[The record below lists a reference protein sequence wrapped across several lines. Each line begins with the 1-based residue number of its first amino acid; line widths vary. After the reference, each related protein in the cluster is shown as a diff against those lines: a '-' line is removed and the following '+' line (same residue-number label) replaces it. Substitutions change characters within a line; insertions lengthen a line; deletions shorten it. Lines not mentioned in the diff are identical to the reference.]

1 MIAPVEAALLVVPDA
16 NGVLRCLRCYG
27 RGSAMRHFL
36 IITCLAA
43 LVWATAPVQAALA
56 QEDLPTVES
65 EAEPSPEPD
74 EAEPEVAEPSK
85 LSADPQEE
93 KAEDGQSERPSDADA
108 NTKAFSDQCDPAC
121 NSTSGISDPLTIL
134 RIAVAPI
141 VLWIVKNL
149 VSYSFQR
156 IHMAR
161 AIYVDV
167 EYRMMF
173 ARYCV
178 VAGKRWLSEFDEK
191 GPRVPLLNI
200 SKEDHRLYA
209 ALQPDLREC
218 TWGAEVAATRLAYRS
233 FDEMESV
240 ASRIADTYK
249 ELLSVSR
256 QAPKS
261 GERKPDMKRYR
272 DLIAADIGRIER
284 TYMFWVR
291 VGVRAWFRVRK
302 RRLAWLFGAGKSLKR
317 PSNDAMA
324 RGEER
329 VRWVV
334 RSLLYGKYVWHLM
347 CVYVPLIS
355 LVVIGAI
362 ALFTTGT
369 ISPYGIWTLIAVVLG
384 LGLVEGGLVRFLRA
398 NDERRIVTLVV
409 EPYRRNLQTFA
420 QTNEPLTKV

>member
-1 MIAPVEAALLVVPDA
+1 
-16 NGVLRCLRCYG
+16 
-27 RGSAMRHFL
+27 MRHFL
-36 IITCLAA
+36 IITCLSALTWAA
-43 LVWATAPVQAALA
+43 APAQAALA
-56 QEDLPTVES
+56 QEDSQTVES
-65 EAEPSPEPD
+65 GTEPSPD
-74 EAEPEVAEPSK
+74 LDGAKPEVERPSEPP
-85 LSADPQEE
+85 ANPQDE
-93 KAEDGQSERPSDADA
+93 KPEGGQSENPSDVDAD
-108 NTKAFSDQCDPAC
+108 TKAFSDQCDPAC

-173 ARYCV
+173 ARYCI
-178 VAGKRWLSEFDEK
+178 VAGKRWLCEFDEK

-261 GERKPDMKRYR
+261 GEQKPDMKRYR

-291 VGVRAWFRVRK
+291 VGVRAWLRVRK
-302 RRLAWLFGAGKSLKR
+302 RRPAWLFGAGKSLKR
-317 PSNDAMA
+317 PSNDAMV

-334 RSLLYGKYVWHLM
+334 RSLLYRKYVWHLM
-347 CVYVPLIS
+347 CVYIPLIS
-355 LVVIGAI
+355 LVVIGAATMFTNLVTSLYGFWAFVAAI
-362 ALFTTGT
+362 MILVILEVGLFF
-369 ISPYGIWTLIAVVLG
+369 Y
-384 LGLVEGGLVRFLRA
+384 FRA
-398 NDERRIVTLVV
+398 NDEQRISVLALD
-409 EPYRRNLQTFA
+409 PYRRNLKASSQGKK
-420 QTNEPLTKV
+420 PLTKV